1 MIRSRY
7 ADALAGLLAA
17 GLALGVAELMA
28 GITGASSLVV
38 AVGNVVVDYTPGS
51 VVKAAIEAFGTN
63 DKLVL
68 LLSIVLI
75 SLALGAVLGAI
86 ARRRRYVAPVA
97 FAGFGLAGALAG
109 VRDPLS
115 SDVLSFVNAAVAAIV
130 GWWAFGRLLGAA
142 TFATAPG
149 HEDPAVV
156 VPGRRLVDR
165 RRFLTFAAA
174 VVGSTALTAVTGRL
188 ILGPAVDIEAQRA
201 AIALPS
207 VPAPPPAASDAEN
220 EEDAAAAEDA
230 EETTT
235 GAEDD
240 ERDESSPLTAAAD
253 QAAEDDADAESSPP
267 AAAVV
272 GATGD
277 DAGNEADD
285 AAQEDGAEPPPRTE
299 PTRPTVTQTSTA
311 IATLDI
317 PVPGQ
322 SSLITP
328 NSEFYRIDTALTVP
342 RVDVEGW
349 TLRIKGM
356 VDEPYELDFEEL
368 LEMVA
373 IEQSATLACVSNQVG
388 GSLVGNAIW
397 LGVSLPALLKRA
409 GAHDDATQI
418 VGRSVDDFTVG
429 FPTEVALDGRPAMVA
444 IGMNGEPLPAEHGF
458 PARLIV
464 PGLYGYVSATKW
476 LREIE
481 VTTLEAFDAYWIRR
495 GWSKV
500 APIKTQS
507 RIDVPRGGRT
517 VAAGRLPI
525 AGVAWGGIRS
535 IDRVEVRIA
544 SSDGQEG
551 EWQDAQLGKRLTRSS
566 WRQWALEW
574 DATPGTYDIEV
585 RATDGNGDT
594 QTAEK
599 HEPAPN
605 GATGYHQIRVDVED
619 A

>member
-75 SLALGAVLGAI
+75 SLALGAVLGSI

-174 VVGSTALTAVTGRL
+174 AVGSTALTAVTGRL

-207 VPAPPPAASDAEN
+207 VPAPPPAASDAVD
-220 EEDAAAAEDA
+220 EEDTAAAED
-230 EETTT
+230 
-235 GAEDD
+235 AEDD
-240 ERDESSPLTAAAD
+240 ERDESSPPTAAAD

-267 AAAVV
+267 AAA
-272 GATGD
+272 AARAAGD
-277 DAGNEADD
+277 DAGDEADD
-285 AAQEDGAEPPPRTE
+285 AAQEEGDEPPPRTE
-299 PTRPTVTQTSTA
+299 PTRPTVTQTSAA
-311 IATLDI
+311 IATIDI

-342 RVDVEGW
+342 HVDVEGW

-418 VGRSVDDFTVG
+418 VGRSVDGFTVG

-599 HEPAPN
+599 HKPVPN